1 MLMRSN
7 DHSPNSFQLMLG
19 EYLNRFTLSKEVQS
33 LLSALQLTPSQ
44 KFSLTERS
52 KKVMDQL
59 QKGITIG
66 PRDLPYIL
74 ADNIGFR
81 KKGDK
86 ASSDQHTIV
95 NIHVVPEAKL
105 RAAGI
110 YNDDPTKRLSRDPNL
125 VWGTAIDEA
134 KGDEDEIKRL
144 IDLIVGLNGDDYN
157 RLGERV
163 MEDILL
169 AVEYTELLRHN
180 DDRIVG
186 KKMPRLDRICMR
198 RLVKSG

>member
-86 ASSDQHTIV
+86 ASYDQHTIV